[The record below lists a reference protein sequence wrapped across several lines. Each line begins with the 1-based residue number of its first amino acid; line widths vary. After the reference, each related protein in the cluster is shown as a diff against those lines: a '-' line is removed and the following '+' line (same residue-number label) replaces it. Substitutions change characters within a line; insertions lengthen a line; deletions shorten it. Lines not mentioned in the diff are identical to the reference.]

1 MAGSQYVMPAG
12 HNETFMGSGPS
23 VLKVI
28 DRKFFDWKR
37 RILID
42 DEKCIIAR
50 RRITRK
56 PVLIENESTP
66 ETGMTFDVRHN
77 PIGDTDKLLK
87 EIVNKA
93 RNVMNTIRRLNPSVS
108 KYTTFLF
115 YCESELYK
123 LYNMYYERKEHFKD
137 NVLKEQETLL
147 GRPVKW
153 KL

>member
-1 MAGSQYVMPAG
+1 MAGSQYGMPAG
-12 HNETFMGSGPS
+12 HDETFMGPGPL

-28 DRKFFDWKR
+28 DRKFYDWKR

-42 DEKCIIAR
+42 DEKCMIPR

-56 PVLIENESTP
+56 PVLLEDKSTP
-66 ETGMTFDVRHN
+66 ETGMTFEVRHN
-77 PIGDTDKLLK
+77 PIGDRDEILK

-93 RNVMNTIRRLNPSVS
+93 RNVMDTIKKLDKSVS
-108 KYTTFLF
+108 KYQTFLF

-137 NVLKEQETLL
+137 KIIKEQEILL
-147 GRPVKW
+147 GKRLNY